1 MNDDDTINTHNQAI
15 GSAKVRGAYN
25 QVKQN
30 SSMNTTI
37 LNMTENG
44 MLNESSFQVE

>member
-1 MNDDDTINTHNQAI
+1 MNDDITEKTKETL
-15 GSAKVRGAYN
+15 GSAKNRGLYN

-30 SSMNTTI
+30 SSMNTTV

-44 MLNESSFQVE
+44 MLNESSF